1 MSNFFDTVTVEEFKD
16 YFFRD
21 FPYLPIWNPV
31 TTYWKDDVVFYEDNF
46 YKSLS
51 DNKIDMTPDV
61 SSVWLKIKGDKYAYI
76 TDEDISKAMTQALPN
91 ANERFGETCV
101 EKKNIYLH
109 LVAFYLVFDIK
120 NSSTGINSSYL
131 GAVASKSVDGVS
143 ESFSIPNW
151 LLNSPL
157 YSIYSQNGYG
167 LKYLS
172 LIAPYTAVTVLFA
185 PGNSTIG

>member
-1 MSNFFDTVTVEEFKD
+1 MTNFFETVTVEEFKD

-21 FPYLPIWNPV
+21 FPYLPVWNAIK
-31 TTYWKDDVVFYEDNF
+31 TYWTGDIVYYMDNF
-46 YKSLS
+46 YKSLVD
-51 DNKIDMTPDV
+51 DNTSLPDDE
-61 SSVWLKIKGDKYAYI
+61 SVWQKVKGDKFAYI
-76 TDEDISKAMTQALPN
+76 TDEDIAKAMTQALPN
-91 ANERFGETCV
+91 ANERFGESCV

-131 GAVASKSVDGVS
+131 GTVASKSVGDVS
-143 ESFSIPNW
+143 ESYNIPSW
-151 LLNSPL
+151 LMNSPL

-172 LIAPYTAVTVLFA
+172 LIAPYTAVTILFA
-185 PGNSTIG
+185 RGNSTIG

>member
-1 MSNFFDTVTVEEFKD
+1 MSNFFETVTVEEFKD

-21 FPYLPIWNPV
+21 FPYLPLWDAV
-31 TTYWKDDVVFYEDNF
+31 KTYWKGDTVFFGNSF
-46 YKSLS
+46 YKSLI
-51 DNKIDMTPDV
+51 DNNIFNQPTNGTAWEKVP
-61 SSVWLKIKGDKYAYI
+61 GNKYDYI
-76 TDEDISKAMTQALPN
+76 TDEDIAKAMTQALPN

-109 LVAFYLVFDIK
+109 LVAFYLVFDLK

-131 GAVASKSVDGVS
+131 GTLASKSVGDVS
-143 ESFSIPNW
+143 ESYNIPNW
-151 LLNSPL
+151 LTQSPL

>member
-1 MSNFFDTVTVEEFKD
+1 MSNFFETVTVEEFKD

-21 FPYLPIWNPV
+21 FPYLPVWNAV
-31 TTYWKDDVVFYEDNF
+31 KTYWTGDTVFYEDNF
-46 YKSLS
+46 YKSLVD
-51 DNKIDMTPDV
+51 DNTDNDPTDADYWQKV
-61 SSVWLKIKGDKYAYI
+61 QGDKYAYI
-76 TDEDISKAMTQALPN
+76 TDEDIAKAMTQALPN

-109 LVAFYLVFDIK
+109 LVAFYLVFDLK

-131 GAVASKSVDGVS
+131 GTLASKSVGDVS
-143 ESFSIPNW
+143 ESYNIPNW
-151 LLNSPL
+151 LTQSPL